1 MKVKVKKKP
10 APSEAEQVFN
20 TDEFRKWLL
29 GYDRTL
35 AEMIL
40 KGHRVSA
47 SCIHDAIRTYSSV
60 SAQVKKI
67 PAANENP
74 TPFIT
79 QSLNGRRAENS
90 KVCRED
96 AVCAMESLC
105 RSLKMIKNGPGIKD
119 LRISEMIEF
128 CKSLNR

>member
-10 APSEAEQVFN
+10 APSLTKQALRS
-20 TDEFRKWLL
+20 FRGKDFEDVPPAVIAYVL
-29 GYDRTL
+29 GMRYH
-35 AEMIL
+35 E
-40 KGHRVSA
+40 K
-47 SCIHDAIRTYSSV
+47 
-60 SAQVKKI
+60 
-67 PAANENP
+67 PAVNENP
-74 TPFIT
+74 APFIT

-96 AVCAMESLC
+96 AVCAMESVC
-105 RSLKMIKNGPGIKD
+105 RGLKMIKHGPGIKD